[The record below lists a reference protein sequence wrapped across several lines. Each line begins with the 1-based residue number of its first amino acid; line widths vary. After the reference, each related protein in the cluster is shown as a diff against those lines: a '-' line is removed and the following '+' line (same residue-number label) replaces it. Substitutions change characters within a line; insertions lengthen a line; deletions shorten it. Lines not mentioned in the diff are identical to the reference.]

1 MFAISSSSFLVFG
14 AIWSD
19 GMHVLEFALI
29 EADCLKLFRLGVD
42 LFKSIP
48 ASAVIFMNKS
58 AAMLR

>member
-29 EADCLKLFRLGVD
+29 EADGLKLFRLGVD
-42 LFKSIP
+42 LFESIST
-48 ASAVIFMNKS
+48 SAVIFVDKGG
-58 AAMLR
+58 AVLG